1 MPTPAER
8 LRTTLDNVSIR
19 LTEVTSN
26 YKPTYSV
33 DGESYSHESYLN
45 SLVASIANLKAAIQ
59 ILEGP
64 YTKTTRM
71 RT

>member
-1 MPTPAER
+1 MSAATDRIKVAI
-8 LRTTLDNVSIR
+8 DQVSQRIV
-19 LTEVTSN
+19 EVTAT

-45 SLVASIANLKAAIQ
+45 SLTASLIALQTSLQALSNPFQKI
-59 ILEGP
+59 
-64 YTKTTRM
+64 TRM